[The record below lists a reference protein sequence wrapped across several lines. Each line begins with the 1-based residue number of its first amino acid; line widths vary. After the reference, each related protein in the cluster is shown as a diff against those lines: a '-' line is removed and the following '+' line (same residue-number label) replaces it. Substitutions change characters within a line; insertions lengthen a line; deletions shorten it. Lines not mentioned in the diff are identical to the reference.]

1 MDEVLEFFKKVKT
14 YFLATVDGEQPEIR
28 PFGTICKYQDK
39 LYIQT
44 GKVKDCYKQMEANPR
59 ISICGFDGETG
70 TWVRVDAIAEM
81 NDDYDA
87 VDAMLNEYPH
97 LRKMYA
103 PGDGNSVIVALT
115 QEPHAFARSR
125 QKNASFASSFYGNLI
140 TIAWG
145 FCCLSDKAPLRCAVC
160 GIL

>member
-87 VDAMLNEYPH
+87 VNAMLNEYPH

-115 QEPHAFARSR
+115 QATARIC
-125 QKNASFASSFYGNLI
+125 SFTAEERIIRF
-140 TIAWG
+140 
-145 FCCLSDKAPLRCAVC
+145 
-160 GIL
+160 